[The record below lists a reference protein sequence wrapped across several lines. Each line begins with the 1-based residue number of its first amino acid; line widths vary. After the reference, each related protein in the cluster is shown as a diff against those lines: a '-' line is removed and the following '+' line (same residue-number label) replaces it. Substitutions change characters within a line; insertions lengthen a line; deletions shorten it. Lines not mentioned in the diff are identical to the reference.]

1 MSTTHLHPQRAAREH
16 TIRIVA
22 LVLLVVAASLMIAS
36 TLHLAGLVHGNGGA
50 FDADHAGIAEAILA
64 VVLVCAAITM
74 RRTPAHARTVGL
86 AGATFAI
93 VGFLVGLRFTLT
105 GGHLPDIA
113 YHLTGLPLLI
123 SAAIALWRAR

>member
-1 MSTTHLHPQRAAREH
+1 MSTTHLHPQRGARAN

-22 LVLLVVAASLMIAS
+22 LVLLVVAASLVIAS
-36 TLHLAGLVHGNGGA
+36 TLHLAGLVHGQGGS
-50 FDADHAGIAEAILA
+50 FDADHAGIAEAIIA
-64 VVLVCAAITM
+64 VVLIGAAITM
-74 RRTPAHARTVGL
+74 WRAPAHARTVGL

-113 YHLTGLPLLI
+113 YHLTGLALLI
-123 SAAIALWRAR
+123 ATVIALWRAR